1 MTPQPRPLVP
11 AVIVL
16 VVPVLSVVLLWTA
29 PPVGLIACAISVC
42 LIAPWGRY
50 TMERAVIS
58 GVVILGLIAVVFPRA
73 GTLPLTSTTA
83 RGLISATV
91 IAITIGA
98 VLQWRRREHGSLL
111 PKFSSVDG
119 VVIGVFAI
127 ATWWTVSAFIG
138 QTPQQLLSSLYF
150 GGWDNASHFIMFAN
164 TYIHEGT
171 TWSTNDGSL
180 AWNQWY
186 PSLHT
191 TLYSLLQQ
199 AAGVGGL
206 PRTGLLFPYAIWSSL
221 AFAACAA
228 ALTWIAGDLAS
239 RWAKPLVG
247 RSYVTVAALAAAV
260 AAGAWLLLGSPQWLL
275 NTGFM
280 NFLLGT
286 TVVTVVSYVSTR
298 SWSSAATYGWFL
310 IPLGLVSII
319 GLWTPL
325 ALVLAPAGVIVLVAL
340 WRRDRRIALAWVAAN
355 VVVAGMLG
363 FRQLSDVLAVE
374 EGASLTEFGE
384 HIGAVGTGMAPF
396 NISAALAA
404 PLIAVAVAVLLRN
417 RTPLPVA
424 VTGPAISCLVLAAL
438 FSVGSYNAG
447 TSLLRSYYVLK
458 SLDAGLIATAPV
470 LAAGIAVG
478 LGLILRQLSAL
489 SSVATIVIAGLVA
502 VTAYGYVGAA
512 PEGMSAGFRPAPG
525 IEAGWVR
532 VSGQQDSNIG
542 EAILA
547 AVDGAEQFPNSWPV
561 LWGGAGQQSNFW
573 VSGLSGTPSADQ
585 MPLMGNLG
593 EYPYGE
599 DAAAAIEETL
609 ADYPNQSVVV
619 LYYQDSAGEFLRSRL
634 GFVDPARLIIERVEV
649 TSPELC
655 ASC

>member
-1 MTPQPRPLVP
+1 MTPQPRPLLP
-11 AVIVL
+11 AVIGL
-16 VVPVLSVVLLWTA
+16 VVAALSVVLLWTA
-29 PPVGLIACAISVC
+29 PPIGLIACVISVC

-58 GVVILGLIAVVFPRA
+58 GVVILGLIAVVFPRS
-73 GTLPLTSTTA
+73 GSLPLTSTTA
-83 RGLISATV
+83 RGLISAAV
-91 IAITIGA
+91 IAITIA
-98 VLQWRRREHGSLL
+98 AIFRWRRSEAGSLL
-111 PKFSSVDG
+111 PKLSSVDG

-127 ATWWTVSAFIG
+127 AAGWTVSAFIG
-138 QTPQQLLSSLYF
+138 QTPQQILSSLYF
-150 GGWDNASHFIMFAN
+150 GGWDNASHFITFAN
-164 TYIHEGT
+164 TYIHEST
-171 TWSTNDGSL
+171 TWTTNDGSL

-206 PRTGLLFPYAIWSSL
+206 SRTGLLLPYAIWSSL

-228 ALTWIAGDLAS
+228 ALTWIAGDLAN
-239 RWAKPLVG
+239 RWAKPLIG
-247 RSYVTVAALAAAV
+247 RRYVTVAALAAAG
-260 AAGAWLLLGSPQWLL
+260 ATGAWLLLGSPQWLL
-275 NTGFM
+275 NAGFM

-286 TVVTVVSYVSTR
+286 TVVATVSYVSTR

-340 WRRDRRIALAWVAAN
+340 WRRDRRIALAWVAVN
-355 VVVAGMLG
+355 VVIAGLLG

-384 HIGAVGTGMAPF
+384 HIGSVGTGMAPF
-396 NISAALAA
+396 NISAALVA

-417 RTPLPVA
+417 RSPLPVA

-438 FSVGSYNAG
+438 FSVGSYSAG

-470 LAAGIAVG
+470 LAAGTAVA
-478 LGLILRQLSAL
+478 LALVLRQLSAL
-489 SSVATIVIAGLVA
+489 SSVAMLVIAGLVA

-512 PEGMSAGFRPAPG
+512 PAGMSAGFRPAPG

-532 VSGQQDSNIG
+532 VSGQGDSTIG
-542 EAILA
+542 HVILA
-547 AVDGAEQFPNSWPV
+547 GVAGAERYPDAWPI
-561 LWGGAGQQSNFW
+561 LWEGAGLQSNFW
-573 VSGLSGTPSADQ
+573 VAGLSGTPSANQ
-585 MPLMGNLG
+585 MLLYGELG
-593 EYPYGE
+593 EFPYAE
-599 DAAAAIEETL
+599 EAVTAIENAL
-609 ADYPNQSVVV
+609 AMYPEQGIVIVYSTEPSEV
-619 LYYQDSAGEFLRSRL
+619 FLRSAL
-634 GFVDPARLIIERVEV
+634 GFVGPTQLSFEQVG
-649 TSPELC
+649 
-655 ASC
+655 